1 MHRLQPTHPRER
13 VRQAVTDKPGCFG
26 GKIMNQYAGDAAASG
41 AMEAMRRFRLAEQ
54 VIEEA
59 APDLQHAL
67 ADAYRSKTRPLC
79 LCKEPSP
86 AMYIARV
93 GDQYIVK
100 RMPLSGAGHEP
111 LCSSYEP
118 PDELSGLGVLMGNA
132 IQVDPESGMAALKL
146 DFSLSKV
153 GARSAQ
159 AAAAGGADS
168 VVGDTRKLSLRG
180 LLHYLWHEAELTV
193 WTSRWA
199 GKRHWWNI
207 RWHLIEAAGQMTVKG
222 GPLREI
228 LFVPEPFRSVD
239 KSAIEQ
245 RRAEAL
251 ASALPPKSGPRKL
264 MVLVGEVK
272 EFGTA
277 RSGHKLIVKHMP
289 GFVFLLDESLHRR
302 TQTRFANEVALWAA
316 DEASHLIAIAT
327 FGLSPA
333 GLAIIEEMALM
344 VVAEN
349 WVPYESVFEKKLVD
363 ALFRMRER
371 SVKGLRYNLPLD
383 RLIATAILQIQPRPV
398 ALYVVSPSAG
408 RSYEEILEE
417 LIASRPEVDAWMWRV
432 AEGEMPPFPR
442 G

>member
-1 MHRLQPTHPRER
+1 
-13 VRQAVTDKPGCFG
+13 
-26 GKIMNQYAGDAAASG
+26 MNQYAGDAAASG
-41 AMEAMRRFRLAEQ
+41 AMEAMRQFRLAER
-54 VIEEA
+54 VIEEE

-67 ADAYRSKTRPLC
+67 SDAYRRKIRPLC

-93 GDQYIVK
+93 GDQYVVK
-100 RMPLSGAGHEP
+100 RMPLSGGGHEP
-111 LCSSYEP
+111 SCSSYEP

-132 IQVDPESGMAALKL
+132 IQVHPESGTAALKL

-153 GARSAQ
+153 GARSAP
-159 AAAAGGADS
+159 ASGAGGSDS
-168 VVGDTRKLSLRG
+168 MVGDRKRLSMRG

-199 GKRHWWNI
+199 GKRRWWNI
-207 RWHLIEAAGQMTVKG
+207 RWHIIEAAGQMTVKG
-222 GPLREI
+222 GPLREVI
-228 LFVPEPFRSVD
+228 FVPEPFRSVD

-251 ASALPPKSGPRKL
+251 ASALPPKSGSRKL

-302 TQTRFANEVALWAA
+302 LQTRFANEVALWAA

-327 FGLSPA
+327 FGLAPA
-333 GLAIIEEMALM
+333 GLAVIEEMALM

-349 WVPYESVFEKKLVD
+349 WVPYESAYDKKLVD
-363 ALFRMRER
+363 ALARKKER
-371 SVKGLRYNLPLD
+371 SVKGLRYNLPSD
-383 RLIATAILQIQPRPV
+383 KPTAAAILQIQPRPV
-398 ALYVVSPSAG
+398 GLYVVPPSAD
-408 RSYEEILEE
+408 RSYEDVLEE

-432 AEGEMPPFPR
+432 ADGEMPPLPYE
-442 G
+442 

>member
-1 MHRLQPTHPRER
+1 
-13 VRQAVTDKPGCFG
+13 
-26 GKIMNQYAGDAAASG
+26 
-41 AMEAMRRFRLAEQ
+41 MRRFRLAEQ

-67 ADAYRSKTRPLC
+67 ADAYRRKIRPLC
-79 LCKEPSP
+79 LCKDPGP

-100 RMPLSGAGHEP
+100 RMPLSGGGHE
-111 LCSSYEP
+111 LSCSSYEP

-132 IQVDPESGMAALKL
+132 IQVDPENGTAALKL
-146 DFSLSKV
+146 DFSLSKF
-153 GARSAQ
+153 GARSAP
-159 AAAAGGADS
+159 AAGAGGADS
-168 VVGDTRKLSLRG
+168 VVGDTKKLSLRG

-207 RWHLIEAAGQMTVKG
+207 RRHLVEAAGQMTVKG
-222 GPLREI
+222 GPLAEI

-245 RRAEAL
+245 RRAEGL

-302 TQTRFANEVALWAA
+302 LQTRFANEVALWAA
-316 DEASHLIAIAT
+316 DEASHLISIAT

-333 GLAIIEEMALM
+333 GLAVIGEMALM

-349 WVPYESVFEKKLVD
+349 WVPYESAYEKKLVD
-363 ALFRMRER
+363 ALARMRER
-371 SVKGLRYNLPLD
+371 SVKGLRYNLPPD
-383 RLIATAILQIQPRPV
+383 KPTAAALLQRQGRTIG
-398 ALYVVSPSAG
+398 LYVVPPSADC
-408 RSYEEILEE
+408 SYEDVLEE

-432 AEGEMPPFPR
+432 ADGEMPPLPYE
-442 G
+442 

>member
-1 MHRLQPTHPRER
+1 MS
-13 VRQAVTDKPGCFG
+13 ADAIKDKPGCFD
-26 GKIMNQYAGDAAASG
+26 GKIMNQYAGGAAASG

-67 ADAYRSKTRPLC
+67 AGAYRRKIRPLC

-100 RMPLSGAGHEP
+100 RMPLSGGGHEP
-111 LCSSYEP
+111 SCSSYEP

-132 IQVDPESGMAALKL
+132 IQVDPESGTAALKL

-153 GARSAQ
+153 GARSAP
-159 AAAAGGADS
+159 ATGTGGSDS
-168 VVGDTRKLSLRG
+168 VVGDTKRLSLRG

-199 GKRHWWNI
+199 DKRHWWNI
-207 RWHLIEAAGQMTVKG
+207 RWHLVEAAGQMKVKG
-222 GPLREI
+222 GPLGEV

-251 ASALPPKSGPRKL
+251 ASAVPPKSGPRKL
-264 MVLVGEVK
+264 IVLVAEVK

-302 TQTRFANEVALWAA
+302 LQTRFANEVALWGA

-333 GLAIIEEMALM
+333 GLAVIEEMALM

-349 WVPYESVFEKKLVD
+349 WVPYESAYEKKLVD
-363 ALFRMRER
+363 ALARVKER
-371 SVKGLRYNLPLD
+371 SVKGLRYNLSPD
-383 RLIATAILQIQPRPV
+383 TPTAAAILQRQGRPIG
-398 ALYVVSPSAG
+398 LYVVPPSAD
-408 RSYEEILEE
+408 RSYEDVLEE

-432 AEGEMPPFPR
+432 ADGEMPPLPYH
-442 G
+442 